1 MNNLEVEPLNRG
13 LKVYDKN
20 TIQVFTS
27 ELYGMISATGFVGRS
42 KKPRF
47 NFRFKS
53 EAERTAWVAKWIE
66 KTEAGLIARAKYKAD
81 LKFCRKQ
88 HADAFKASLKVGTIL
103 SDSWGYEQTNV
114 EFYIVTEVKDSTVTL
129 QELGHIQDG
138 EANSWASCYVL
149 PDTKSPQGAPI
160 KKRVVG
166 SAVRLCSSIALT
178 LWDGRRCYKSWYA

>member
-1 MNNLEVEPLNRG
+1 MNPTIEPLHRG
-13 LKVYDKN
+13 VKVYDKN

-53 EAERTAWVAKWIE
+53 ESERSAWIARWIE
-66 KTEAGLIARAKYKAD
+66 KTEMGLLAREKYKAD
-81 LKFCRKQ
+81 LKASRKQ
-88 HADAFKASLKVGTIL
+88 HSDSFKAALKVGTIL
-103 SDSWGYEQTNV
+103 SASWGYEQTNV
-114 EFYIVTEVKDSTVTL
+114 EFYIVTEVKGATATL

-138 EANSWASCYVL
+138 EPNSWASCYVL
-149 PDTKSPQGAPI
+149 PDASSPQGAPF

-166 SAVRLCSSIALT
+166 QSIKINSSVSLT
-178 LWDGRRCYKSWYA
+178 LWDGKHCYKSWYA